1 MQAEGE
7 QTVIS
12 FIRLVNCWR
21 SERVNRDLK
30 IKPFGIANGKQ
41 IIRQDS
47 RDRRGESCSAR
58 GGALTTWETRL
69 GVWCLLIQDA
79 QHTPGSASTHGEAG
93 AWGGEHVALCP
104 LNLR

>member
-1 MQAEGE
+1 M
-7 QTVIS
+7 
-12 FIRLVNCWR
+12 
-21 SERVNRDLK
+21 NRDLK
-30 IKPFGIANGKQ
+30 IKPFGIAIGKQ

-47 RDRRGESCSAR
+47 RDSRGESCSAR